1 MEYIK
6 NKMNIFLIK
15 RKKINCKI
23 FFKLII
29 KNNFFIELNVILCC
43 IVLYYLILD
52 YDKMKM
58 KLMIKLY

>member
-1 MEYIK
+1 M
-6 NKMNIFLIK
+6 
-15 RKKINCKI
+15 KKIYLLDILKI
-23 FFKLII
+23 FI